1 MKTPNCKLPDPAALY
16 RNSAGERIPGYILEA
31 GNLLA
36 LGKIKSCIDHL
47 NKADTKNTESSWGW
61 IIASTAHCQLGNFKT
76 AIGVAMRGLQYAGEN
91 SYLLDCLGVAHAGL
105 GDLSNARAFF
115 QKAGATNPKNTNSII
130 NLANVHLLHNEI
142 DLAFAVLDHGLK
154 ANPDDIEIKYLYIQL
169 HPAWTLPIENDRLRI
184 RIRMPPDYPFVTDC
198 YANESFMNNYNRY
211 AAGAFRQAKLQQ
223 KSHSNPDR
231 LGVYNNKCIQ
241 WIIEKVDRLDQ
252 EEFRYT
258 PIGLASLA
266 EIHWVHR
273 RAEIL
278 IGFPNATK
286 FNGTRIP
293 LTAMLMILDFA
304 FNKIGFNKLTSVV
317 YAENSYAQRSTLALG
332 FKQEGFLKNHL
343 FDQKLNRWISIY
355 QNAMLIEEFGENT
368 QLAKLSKK
376 LLRCESH
383 LSQLGLFRK
392 LNF

>member
-1 MKTPNCKLPDPAALY
+1 MKKPNCKLPDPLTLY
-16 RNSAGERIPGYILEA
+16 KNTIYERIPVHIQEA
-31 GNLLA
+31 GDLLA
-36 LGKIKSCIDHL
+36 LGEAKSCIEHL
-47 NKADTKNTESSWGW
+47 NKASTKNVESSWGW
-61 IIASTAHCQLGNFKT
+61 IIAATAHCQLGNFKT
-76 AIGVAMRGLQYAGEN
+76 AVGVATRGLKYAGEN

-105 GDLSNARAFF
+105 GDLNNAKVFF
-115 QKAGATNPKNTNSII
+115 QRAGKVNPGNVNCII
-130 NLANVHLLHNEI
+130 NLANIHLLHNEI
-142 DLAFAVLDHGLK
+142 DLAVDALGHGLA
-154 ANPDDIEIKYLYIQL
+154 ANPDDAEIKNLYIQL
-169 HPAWTLPIENDRLRI
+169 HPVWMSPIENERI
-184 RIRMPPDYPFVTDC
+184 RIRARTRLDRQFVTDC

-211 AAGAFRQAKLQQ
+211 VASSFRQS
-223 KSHSNPDR
+223 KSKRNTHHPDR
-231 LGVYNNKCIQ
+231 LIVYKNNIIQ
-241 WIIEKVDRLDQ
+241 WIIERVDPLSPGETQ
-252 EEFRYT
+252 YT

-304 FNKIGFNKLTSVV
+304 FNRIGFNKLTSIV
-317 YAENSYAQRSTLALG
+317 YADNVHAQKSTLALG
-332 FKQEGFLKNHL
+332 FRQEGVLKNHL
-343 FDQKLNRWISIY
+343 FDRKLNRWISVY

-376 LLRCESH
+376 LLRYESRPN
-383 LSQLGLFRK
+383 QLNLFRK

>member
-1 MKTPNCKLPDPAALY
+1 MKTPTCKLPDPITLY
-16 RNSAGERIPGYILEA
+16 QNNAGERIPRYIQEA
-31 GNLLA
+31 GSLLTVGEA
-36 LGKIKSCIDHL
+36 KSCIDHL

-76 AIGVAMRGLQYAGEN
+76 AIGVALRGLQYTGEN

-105 GDLSNARAFF
+105 GDLSTARVFF
-115 QKAGATNPKNTNSII
+115 QKAGEANPKNTNCII

-142 DLAFAVLDHGLK
+142 DLAFTVLDQGLK
-154 ANPDDIEIKYLYIQL
+154 ANPQDSGIKYLYIQL
-169 HPAWTLPIENDRLRI
+169 HPVWVRPIENDRLRI
-184 RIRMPPDYPFVTDC
+184 RVRTPQDYLFVTDC

-211 AAGAFRQAKLQQ
+211 AASAFRQPKLQHQ
-223 KSHSNPDR
+223 AHHNLDR

-241 WIIEKVDRLDQ
+241 WIIEKVERLNQ

-304 FNKIGFNKLTSVV
+304 FNKIGLNKLTSVV

-343 FDQKLNRWISIY
+343 FDQKQNRWISIY
-355 QNAMLIEEFGENT
+355 QNSMLAEEFGENA
-368 QLAKLSKK
+368 QLANFSKR

-383 LSQLGLFRK
+383 RSQSSLFRK